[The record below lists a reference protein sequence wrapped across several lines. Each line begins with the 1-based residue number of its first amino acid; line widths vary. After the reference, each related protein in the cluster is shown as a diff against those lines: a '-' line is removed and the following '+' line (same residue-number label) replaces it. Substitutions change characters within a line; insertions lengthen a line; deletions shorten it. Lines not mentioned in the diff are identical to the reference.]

1 MGHFLVFV
9 SAVSGYVWISV
20 FASFVGVLVGIAGS
34 TVRLKICVKK
44 LKKLKSITQLSKR
57 KGKSMVKKCC

>member
-20 FASFVGVLVGIAGS
+20 FASLVGVLVGIAGS

-44 LKKLKSITQLSKR
+44 LKSITQLSKR

>member
-9 SAVSGYVWISV
+9 SAVSGYVWIYV
-20 FASFVGVLVGIAGS
+20 FASLVGVLVGIAGS

-44 LKKLKSITQLSKR
+44 FKKLKSITQLSKR